1 MAMMAM
7 MVTTSSLTR
16 GIHARSHRQRRCTS
30 SSASQPL
37 GTGSTTTT
45 VTEKKRPVKP
55 IELVVTDVDGTL
67 LNANQELDEAVVA
80 SVAKARA
87 AGVPL
92 MIATGKAVG
101 PWTAN
106 ILPALG
112 SSCPEIFLQ
121 GLFIR
126 DQEGNTLYADTLADD
141 VLLHCVALAKK
152 LSVSLVLYGSDRIIC
167 ESRDEHTDRLI
178 FYGEPMPE
186 AVGDVAGYLGAPAT
200 TLQIHKV
207 IFMAD
212 DATIQSTV
220 RPVVELELSKYQVAL
235 TSAIEGMVEVLPPG
249 ASKGRGV
256 KWVLEEVL
264 KVDASA
270 VMALGDGENDVEML
284 ELVGFGVAVANAGE
298 KARRAADVVSDWT
311 NDEGAVGR
319 AIDEWVL

>member
-178 FYGEPMPE
+178 FYGEPTPE

-207 IFMAD
+207 IHKVILYGGRCD
-212 DATIQSTV
+212 DSEHGASGGGV
-220 RPVVELELSKYQVAL
+220 GA
-235 TSAIEGMVEVLPPG
+235 VEVPG
-249 ASKGRGV
+249 CADVGDRGDGRG
-256 KWVLEEVL
+256 
-264 KVDASA
+264 SA
-270 VMALGDGENDVEML
+270 ARGEQ
-284 ELVGFGVAVANAGE
+284 G
-298 KARRAADVVSDWT
+298 ARREVGVGG
-311 NDEGAVGR
+311 GAQG
-319 AIDEWVL
+319 